1 MPIGQWKHSLQ
12 ARATLVGRGSRGGGH
27 LTLISLLRTC
37 LSLKR
42 PPSFR
47 AFKQLEC
54 MDKSRVSFWWTWM
67 FLLLIRNQEESH
79 LKRTMGKSWVSWR
92 YLLYLSQFKVCGL
105 QESDGAVFINPARYI
120 YIHIF
125 ITSGYF
131 FLIVLPIPLTSP
143 LKVKWCQ
150 RLLIFFLFGLKFMLL
165 V

>member
-1 MPIGQWKHSLQ
+1 MGWKGASMSIPRGGGGGCCKSVAPSVSPGLGESVHWSCLPLVCHVKFLKRLRPIGQWKHSPQ
-12 ARATLVGRGSRGGGH
+12 ARATRGGGLEEVRGGD
-27 LTLISLLRTC
+27 LTLNSLLRTC

-92 YLLYLSQFKVCGL
+92 YLL
-105 QESDGAVFINPARYI
+105 
-120 YIHIF
+120 
-125 ITSGYF
+125 
-131 FLIVLPIPLTSP
+131 
-143 LKVKWCQ
+143 
-150 RLLIFFLFGLKFMLL
+150 
-165 V
+165 